1 MKTMKILLA
10 NKFYY
15 HRGGDSIYMLNQ
27 EKQQKA
33 HGNKVAVFVMGY
45 LKNLNTPWKKFFPKN
60 MSKLMAF
67 TRLVGDVEDLKDKIE
82 KMFAHDFDYQA
93 IEKDAIERYSSEA
106 YYHKLMEYYK

>member
-1 MKTMKILLA
+1 MKILLA

-15 HRGGDSIYMLNQ
+15 RRGGDCIHMLNL
-27 EKQQKA
+27 EKLLNA
-33 HGNKVAVFVMGY
+33 HGHEVAVFAMDYPEY
-45 LKNLNTPWKKFFPKN
+45 LDTPWKKYFPKN

-67 TRLVGDVEDLKDKIE
+67 TRPVGDVKDLKDKIE

-93 IEKDAIERYSSEA
+93 IAKDAIERYSSEA